1 MKLKCLEISGF
12 RGIRKD
18 ISIDLDSSKSIL
30 IYGDN
35 GSGKSSITD
44 AFEWFYYDKIGHLS
58 SKEIGTEARGI
69 NAIRNTFLADNED
82 AYVGLSCSDSKCDS
96 RKKLFYKKSKLTG
109 EYSNASQNF
118 KDYLNASLRENL
130 ILRYKDLLRFVL
142 FTKGEKLAEISE
154 IIGFSNVSKIKAV
167 LKKAVNDLK
176 KELRIKN
183 YDNHIGIKQN
193 QIMTQVNQAIWN
205 DEQYLD
211 ATKNLV
217 VSLKL
222 SVEVSDSSSIDKI
235 LELLK
240 KPEDKEAI
248 AWQFSY
254 EKVIENLNSFKASF
268 NNICSVYKTFYEKCQ
283 QIAKDQDKLKKI
295 SLEPLLSQG
304 LSILEKK
311 LYEDD
316 KCPLCLQNKSREELL
331 DELRKRLEE
340 LAIVKE
346 EKDAAIE
353 DKNTTQRI
361 IQGALT
367 EIETAL
373 KEKCLLF
380 EENTALRK
388 EIEQIKETTSTV
400 LEKIKK
406 ASLAELELI
415 NKPEDFISLDMPAIQ
430 TIISAL
436 AAKKEKIIT
445 GKKNDL
451 TFTAYSKIS
460 SVRQSYNEIKSMKKA
475 SEILTQQ
482 QQSMELIYNE
492 FVKKQREGLC
502 SFLESISKDINDL
515 YLFMNASENVSEIE
529 LVPLDE
535 DDEFVGITLQFKF
548 HGKPESPPHKY
559 LSESHLNCL
568 GICLFLASVKTF
580 NKLNR
585 FIVLDDVI
593 SSFDTNHR
601 ARFAR
606 LLVEKF
612 SDYQIFLLT
621 HEKDWFEL
629 VSNMVKGK
637 NWVIKRMYWDHD
649 NGASIEE
656 PLTDIKVRVEA
667 KLKASDTSELGNM
680 IRKYLERLLKDV
692 CFNLEVKVRFLFNEH
707 NENRMPNELL
717 SELRG
722 KLKDRKCELKDQ
734 AVFERLNSSL
744 FLGNRTSHDSTFS
757 ESIDDLKMFYSDVL
771 ELEKLCRC
779 VQCNNLIAKKHYD
792 DVEDT
797 VRCSCGALKYAWKK

>member
-1 MKLKCLEISGF
+1 MKIKSLEISGF

-18 ISIDLDSSKSIL
+18 ISIDIDSFKSIL

-35 GSGKSSITD
+35 GSGKSSIAD
-44 AFEWFYYDKIGHLS
+44 AFEWFYYDEVKHLLS
-58 SKEIGTEARGI
+58 EEIGTKGI
-69 NAIRNTFLADNED
+69 PALRNIFLSDSED
-82 AYVGLSCSDSKCDS
+82 AYVELSYSDSKCDS
-96 RKKLFYKKSKLTG
+96 SKKLFYKKSKLTS
-109 EYSNASQNF
+109 EYSNSSQNF
-118 KDYLNASLRENL
+118 EDYLKASLKERL
-130 ILRYKDLLRFVL
+130 ILRYKDLLRLIL
-142 FTKGEKLAEISE
+142 FTKAQKLEEISQ
-154 IIGFSNVSKIKAV
+154 IIGFSDVSKAKGIF
-167 LKKAVNDLK
+167 KKAVNDLK
-176 KELRIKN
+176 TELKIKN
-183 YDNHIGIKQN
+183 YDNHINVKQH
-193 QIMTQVNQAIWN
+193 QIMTQVNQDIWN

-211 ATKNLV
+211 AIKNLV
-217 VSLKL
+217 APLKL
-222 SVEVSDSSSIDKI
+222 SVDVSDRSCVDKI
-235 LELLK
+235 LELIE

-248 AWQFSY
+248 TQQLSY
-254 EKVIENLNSFKASF
+254 EKVIENLNSLKASF
-268 NNICSVYKTFYEKCQ
+268 NNICSSYKAFYEKCQ

-304 LSILEKK
+304 LSILEKR

-316 KCPLCLQNKSREELL
+316 KCPLCLQNKSREELI

-340 LAIVKE
+340 LAIVKK
-346 EKDAAIE
+346 EKDAAME

-361 IQGALT
+361 IQGALI

-373 KEKCLLF
+373 KEKCLLL

-406 ASLAELELI
+406 ASLSELGLI
-415 NKPEDFISLDMPAIQ
+415 NKPEDFIGLDIPALQ
-430 TIISAL
+430 DIISAL

-445 GKKNDL
+445 GKKDDL
-451 TFTAYSKIS
+451 TFTVHSKIS

-475 SEILTQQ
+475 SEILAQQ

-502 SFLESISKDINDL
+502 SFLESISKDINEL

-585 FIVLDDVI
+585 FIILDDVI

-601 ARFAR
+601 TRFAR
-606 LLVEKF
+606 LLVERF
-612 SDYQIFLLT
+612 SDYQIFLFT

-637 NWVIKRMYWDHD
+637 NWLIKKMYWDHE
-649 NGASIEE
+649 NGATIE
-656 PLTDIKVRVEA
+656 PLPFTLKEEIES
-667 KLKASDTSELGNM
+667 KLKKSDTAGLGNSVR
-680 IRKYLERLLKDV
+680 IYLEHLLKEI
-692 CFNLEVKVRFLFNEH
+692 CHGLKVKVEFRFNEH
-707 NENRMPNELL
+707 NENRMSHELL
-717 SELRG
+717 SEL
-722 KLKDRKCELKDQ
+722 KSKIKDRKCEIKDH
-734 AVFERLNSSL
+734 AVFDRLNSSM
-744 FLGNRTSHDSTFS
+744 FLGNRTSHDSSFI
-757 ESIDDLKMFYSDVL
+757 ESIDDLKVFYSDVQ
-771 ELEKLCRC
+771 ELEKIYRC
-779 VQCNNLIAKKHYD
+779 SQCGNLVSKKHYD
-792 DVEDT
+792 NVGDK
-797 VRCSCGALKYAWKK
+797 VRCSCGGLQYTWKK